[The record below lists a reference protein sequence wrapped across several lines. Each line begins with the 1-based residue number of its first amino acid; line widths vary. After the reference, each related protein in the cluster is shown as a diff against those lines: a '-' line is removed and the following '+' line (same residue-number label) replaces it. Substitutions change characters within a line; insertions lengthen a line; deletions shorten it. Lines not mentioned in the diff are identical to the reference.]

1 MPMHS
6 PDMVLSQG
14 PVLEASCRHP
24 VMKICPCDSLYL
36 APSLV
41 VSYICKWIK
50 LLFKHLDHLVHKF
63 TAYIYKL
70 MEKCFTSML
79 VYECVRLSAV
89 TNFVSNNMIG
99 LNGAAVLYLQ
109 HLTGMLQFL
118 NDTQSGASIYM

>member
-1 MPMHS
+1 
-6 PDMVLSQG
+6 
-14 PVLEASCRHP
+14 
-24 VMKICPCDSLYL
+24 
-36 APSLV
+36 
-41 VSYICKWIK
+41 
-50 LLFKHLDHLVHKF
+50 
-63 TAYIYKL
+63 